1 MLFYQKKE
9 ISHSDDNLLEPKLKP
24 LISTMREGTARKT
37 QKICSLQMHAVLP
50 TEIMPTASIIVQL
63 SLLPEMW
70 AGYQKA
76 TEEELY

>member
-1 MLFYQKKE
+1 MPYNGMV
-9 ISHSDDNLLEPKLKP
+9 HNLLEPKLKP

-50 TEIMPTASIIVQL
+50 TEIMPTAIIIVQL

>member
-1 MLFYQKKE
+1 
-9 ISHSDDNLLEPKLKP
+9 
-24 LISTMREGTARKT
+24 
-37 QKICSLQMHAVLP
+37 MHAVLP
-50 TEIMPTASIIVQL
+50 TEILPTASIIVQL